1 MARKLAGAL
10 LIFAAR
16 ALPPFRPPSCPRA
29 TAAGFFPSS
38 PVSGSGAASDVAI
51 SPIACARWFTSR
63 GKFRLRERFGIP
75 RARHAHCLT
84 SIHARGPR
92 SSRPSGTGTLRL
104 QRCCACGIVLTPIS
118 QLSRRTETVKRR
130 DCRRASIRRPRYN
143 RGMVFVVKLTSPTG
157 GVSWLSTPNV
167 DGIRTLVVRKRAEV
181 FQTYEDAH
189 VAIRKMPLDTDK
201 SGTIFSVE
209 SAVRNRTSRATT
221 LRSSGRSAVGRPSD
235 PR

>member
-1 MARKLAGAL
+1 MSYAL
-10 LIFAAR
+10 L
-16 ALPPFRPPSCPRA
+16 S
-29 TAAGFFPSS
+29 
-38 PVSGSGAASDVAI
+38 
-51 SPIACARWFTSR
+51 
-63 GKFRLRERFGIP
+63 
-75 RARHAHCLT
+75 
-84 SIHARGPR
+84 
-92 SSRPSGTGTLRL
+92 
-104 QRCCACGIVLTPIS
+104 PIS

-130 DCRRASIRRPRYN
+130 DCRRVSIRRPRYN

-209 SAVRNRTSRATT
+209 SA
-221 LRSSGRSAVGRPSD
+221 D
-235 PR
+235 